1 MTKVA
6 VLDDWQGVAKT
17 SADWS
22 PLQARAEVVFFA
34 KAFDN
39 EDDAARQLA
48 DFDIVL
54 SMRERTPLPGS
65 LINRLP
71 KLRMLGMTGARNASL
86 DTPACTARGVVVCST
101 AGGGNSEAATA
112 ELALGLLIAAA
123 RAIPAGDANIRA
135 GKFQEGV
142 PVGYALQGKTMGMI
156 GLGRLGSHMARYC
169 KALNMNL
176 LAWSQNMTP
185 DRAQAAG
192 ATMVS
197 KEELLS
203 RSDAV
208 SIHLVLSDRTRG
220 LIGAADLARMKQGA
234 ILVNTSRGP
243 IVDEKA
249 LIEAVQARQDRRRAG
264 CVRPRAATGE
274 PSVAQRTQRGDDAA
288 SGVWRAGD
296 VGGLLSA
303 ERGERAG
310 VPRRQAGAGDQ
321 SGGAG
326 EGRLTRRDDVIA
338 ANTRSPRVL
347 GVGSLCTTTAW
358 WLIFRGASGRRPSR
372 H

>member
-17 SADWS
+17 STDWS
-22 PLQARAEVVFFA
+22 PLQARAEVVFFPQ
-34 KAFDN
+34 AFAS

-54 SMRERTPLPGS
+54 SMRERTPLPAS

-86 DTPACTARGVVVCST
+86 DTAACTARGVVVCNT
-101 AGGGNSEAATA
+101 TGGSNNEAATA
-112 ELALGLLIAAA
+112 ELALGLLVSAA
-123 RAIPAGDANIRA
+123 RAIPAGDANIRG
-135 GKFQEGV
+135 GKFQQGV
-142 PVGYALQGKTMGMI
+142 PVGYALAGKTMGLI

-169 KALNMNL
+169 KALNMHL
-176 LAWSQNMTP
+176 LAWSQNLTP
-185 DRAQAAG
+185 ERAQAAG

-220 LIGAADLARMKQGA
+220 LIGAADLARMKPGA

-243 IVDEKA
+243 IVDEAA
-249 LIEAVQARQDRRRAG
+249 LIAAVQARRIVAALDVFDREPLPAG
-264 CVRPRAATGE
+264 HPFRSAANVVMTPHLGYGVRETWDVFYPQ
-274 PSVAQRTQRGDDAA
+274 SVENALAFLDGNPVRVTNPEALAQR
-288 SGVWRAGD
+288 
-296 VGGLLSA
+296 
-303 ERGERAG
+303 
-310 VPRRQAGAGDQ
+310 
-321 SGGAG
+321 
-326 EGRLTRRDDVIA
+326 
-338 ANTRSPRVL
+338 
-347 GVGSLCTTTAW
+347 
-358 WLIFRGASGRRPSR
+358 
-372 H
+372 

>member
-17 SADWS
+17 STDWS

-34 KAFDN
+34 DAFADQ
-39 EDDAARQLA
+39 DDAVAKLA

-54 SMRERTPLPGS
+54 SMRERTPLPGT

-86 DTPACTARGVVVCST
+86 DTAACTARGGVVCNT
-101 AGGGNSEAATA
+101 TGGGNNEAATA
-112 ELALGLLIAAA
+112 ELALGLLISAA

-142 PVGYALQGKTMGMI
+142 PVGYALAGKTIGLL

-169 KALNMNL
+169 NALGMTVL
-176 LAWSQNMTP
+176 GWSQNLTP
-185 DRAQAAG
+185 EKAKAAG

-197 KEELLS
+197 KEDLLS

-220 LIGAADLARMKQGA
+220 LLGAGDLARTKQGA

-249 LIEAVQARQDRRRAG
+249 LVRAG
-264 CVRPRAATGE
+264 PAKGMSAALAVFDREPLPANHPLRTASNVVMTPHLGYGVKETWDMFYPQSIENALAFLDGKPVRVTNPEA
-274 PSVAQRTQRGDDAA
+274 
-288 SGVWRAGD
+288 
-296 VGGLLSA
+296 
-303 ERGERAG
+303 
-310 VPRRQAGAGDQ
+310 
-321 SGGAG
+321 
-326 EGRLTRRDDVIA
+326 LTRR
-338 ANTRSPRVL
+338 
-347 GVGSLCTTTAW
+347 G
-358 WLIFRGASGRRPSR
+358 
-372 H
+372 

>member
-22 PLQARAEVVFFA
+22 KLMARAEVVFFDQ
-34 KAFDN
+34 AFADEN
-39 EDDAARQLA
+39 DAAAKLA
-48 DFDIVL
+48 DFEIVL

-86 DTPACTARGVVVCST
+86 DTAACTARGVIVCNT
-101 AGGGNSEAATA
+101 QGGGGTEAATA

-142 PVGYALQGKTMGMI
+142 PVGINLAGKTLGLL
-156 GLGRLGSHMARYC
+156 GLGRLGSHMARYGR
-169 KALNMNL
+169 ALNMNL
-176 LAWSQNMTP
+176 LAWSQNLTAEK
-185 DRAQAAG
+185 AQAQG
-192 ATMVS
+192 ATYVT
-197 KEELLS
+197 KEDLFR

-220 LIGAADLARMKQGA
+220 LVGPADLACMKSGA
-234 ILVNTSRGP
+234 ILINTSRGP

-249 LIEAVQARQDRRRAG
+249 LLDALQARRIVAALDVFDREPLPPNHPLRTAPNTVMTPHLGYGVQDTWLHFYPQSMENALAFLDG
-264 CVRPRAATGE
+264 KPVRVVNP
-274 PSVAQRTQRGDDAA
+274 DAPA
-288 SGVWRAGD
+288 KA
-296 VGGLLSA
+296 
-303 ERGERAG
+303 
-310 VPRRQAGAGDQ
+310 
-321 SGGAG
+321 
-326 EGRLTRRDDVIA
+326 
-338 ANTRSPRVL
+338 
-347 GVGSLCTTTAW
+347 
-358 WLIFRGASGRRPSR
+358 
-372 H
+372 